1 MKWRRSFRTGRPR
14 SRIANPAHVA
24 ALFLL
29 LALTAHAH
37 NPDTSYARIAIA
49 RDRLDLRFTLDLFTL
64 QKIADVDADRD
75 QRVTPGE
82 LQRAA
87 PAIERFLR
95 AHVRLDL
102 DGKSS
107 PLGEAGAP
115 VWPRDAGD
123 AIEAKDWHGAASL
136 IAINFT
142 QPLAQPAREVAI
154 SFAVFDALGSRHTV
168 LGAFEYAGGS
178 EEVTFTQ
185 PEPDYLFDTAYADAP
200 AAESAPTRKDSPLL
214 ANLGRFLRL
223 GIAHIFR
230 GYDHIC
236 FLIALLVVGRFR
248 ELVKIVTSFTVAHS
262 ITLIL
267 AAMQLARLPSRFTE
281 CAIALTIVYVAAEN
295 FWRKSMSHRWLLTF
309 GFGLIHGFGFANVL
323 AGLGLPAIGRV
334 RCLLAFNAGVELGQ
348 LAIITLAFPLI
359 LLLERG
365 RNGRRIAAAI
375 SIAVG
380 ILGLGWFV
388 ERAFGLGFM
397 P

>member
-1 MKWRRSFRTGRPR
+1 MRVVIGRE
-14 SRIANPAHVA
+14 
-24 ALFLL
+24 
-29 LALTAHAH
+29 
-37 NPDTSYARIAIA
+37 
-49 RDRLDLRFTLDLFTL
+49 RLDLRFTFDLFTL
-64 QKIADVDADRD
+64 QKIAAVDADRD

-87 PAIERFLR
+87 PAIERFVR
-95 AHVRLDL
+95 GHVRLEL

-107 PLGEAGAP
+107 LLGKAAP
-115 VWPRDAGD
+115 PEWPRDAGD

-136 IAINFT
+136 IAITFT
-142 QPLAQPAREVAI
+142 QTFARPAREVAI
-154 SFAVFDALGSRHTV
+154 SFDFFDTLGSRHTV

-200 AAESAPTRKDSPLL
+200 AAESAPTRKQSPLL
-214 ANLGRFLRL
+214 ANLARFLRL

-267 AAMQLARLPSRFTE
+267 AALQFARLPARFTE
-281 CAIALTIVYVAAEN
+281 SAIALTIVYVAAEN
-295 FWRKSMSHRWLLTF
+295 FWRRSMSHRWVLTF

-323 AGLGLPAIGRV
+323 AELGLPAIGRV

-348 LAIITLAFPLI
+348 LAIITLTFPLI

-365 RNGRRIAAAI
+365 RHGRRIAAAI

-380 ILGLGWFV
+380 IFGFGWVV
-388 ERAFGLGFM
+388 ESAFGLGFM
-397 P
+397 PA